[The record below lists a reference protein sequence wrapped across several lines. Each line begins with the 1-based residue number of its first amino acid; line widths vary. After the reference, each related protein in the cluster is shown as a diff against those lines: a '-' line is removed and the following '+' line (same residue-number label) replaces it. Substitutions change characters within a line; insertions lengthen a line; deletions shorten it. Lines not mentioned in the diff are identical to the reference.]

1 MNSDVRPPCIEVFK
15 GCLSEVTL
23 AVRET
28 VMAERH
34 TPTPWDDV
42 FQRGMRAQ
50 LSTWRQRLALG
61 ERRIGWKM
69 GYMDAALR
77 ARLGLPHPLVGFL
90 TSGRLLPDGG
100 VLPCAAHATLL
111 AESEVALR
119 LGRDLAPGC
128 TPREAAAAIDAL
140 APAMEI
146 VDMTQPQED
155 LQQVLAGNLFHA
167 AVVLGTPMTLPGLVS
182 LPDITGGLWVNA
194 TQQGAVDAASLLQNP
209 GALLAQ
215 VTGLLGQF
223 GEGLRA
229 GDWIITGSVV
239 KPWRVQAGDEV
250 VVDLGGLGRVAL
262 RLEAD
267 G

>member
-1 MNSDVRPPCIEVFK
+1 MGDSR
-15 GCLSEVTL
+15 TL
-23 AVRET
+23 
-28 VMAERH
+28 M
-34 TPTPWDDV
+34 PWDAI
-42 FQRGMRAQ
+42 FARGMRAQ
-50 LSTWRQRLALG
+50 LSAWRQRLALG

-69 GYMDAALR
+69 GYMDSAVR

-90 TSGRLLPDGG
+90 TSGRLIPDGG
-100 VLPCAAHATLL
+100 VLRYAPQARLL

-128 TPREAAAAIDAL
+128 SPRSAADAIDAV

-146 VDMTQPQED
+146 VDVAQPLEDMTEI
-155 LQQVLAGNLFHA
+155 LAGNLFHA
-167 AVVLGTPMTLPGLVS
+167 AVALGTPRVVRNRGS
-182 LPDITGGLWVNA
+182 LPDVTGGLWVNA
-194 TQQGAVDAASLLQNP
+194 TQQGAVDPASVLQNP

-215 VTGLLGQF
+215 VADLLDHF
-223 GEGLRA
+223 GVGLRA

-250 VVDLGGLGRVAL
+250 MVDLGALGQVAL
-262 RLEAD
+262 RIESD